1 MDVFLLEDG
10 SRSEVAVCGE
20 EGILDSQRYKWQN
33 VTDFLYLRN
42 KIPLF
47 ANLDIIQL
55 VRYSLKTIMIDMYL
69 NGQVL
74 CNRVERQK

>member
-20 EGILDSQRYKWQN
+20 EGILDSQRYKRQN
-33 VTDFLYLRN
+33 VTDFLHLSN

-55 VRYSLKTIMIDMYL
+55 VGYSLKTRMIDMYL

-74 CNRVERQK
+74 YNHVERQK